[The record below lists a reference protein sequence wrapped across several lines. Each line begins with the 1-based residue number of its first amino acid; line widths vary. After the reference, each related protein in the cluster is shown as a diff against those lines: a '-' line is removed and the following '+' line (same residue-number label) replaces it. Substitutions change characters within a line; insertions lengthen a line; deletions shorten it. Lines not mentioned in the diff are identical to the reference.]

1 MMTNGKIA
9 VAVVGGYLLGRTK
22 KAKLAVGLGMLLAG
36 KKIALDPQQLKKSLA
51 EAPLLSGLNSE
62 VRKEL
67 ADATRQAATK
77 AVSDRV
83 SGLADSLHERTAL
96 LRGEGGGGDE
106 GEDEDEGQGAEAEDE
121 RDRGEGEEPAE
132 EPAEGRPEGEAAP
145 EPKRKPKPPRPPRKA
160 AAKAPARPAK
170 KTAASGS
177 GTAKKAAAKKTTA
190 KKTTRKKAAAKKTA
204 RTAGGRNG

>member
-36 KKIALDPQQLKKSLA
+36 KKITLDPQQLKKSLV

-67 ADATRQAATK
+67 VDATRQAATK
-77 AVSDRV
+77 AVSGRV

-96 LRGEGGGGDE
+96 LRGEGEGEGGD
-106 GEDEDEGQGAEAEDE
+106 
-121 RDRGEGEEPAE
+121 EEPAE
-132 EPAEGRPEGEAAP
+132 
-145 EPKRKPKPPRPPRKA
+145 
-160 AAKAPARPAK
+160 APARPAKKSPAK

-190 KKTTRKKAAAKKTA
+190 KKAVAKKTA

>member
-36 KKIALDPQQLKKSLA
+36 KKITLDPQQLKKSLA
-51 EAPLLSGLNSE
+51 EAPLLSGLDSE

-67 ADATRQAATK
+67 VDATRQAATK
-77 AVSDRV
+77 AVSGRV

-96 LRGEGGGGDE
+96 LRGEGG
-106 GEDEDEGQGAEAEDE
+106 DEDEGEGEEADAEAE
-121 RDRGEGEEPAE
+121 
-132 EPAEGRPEGEAAP
+132 P
-145 EPKRKPKPPRPPRKA
+145 EPKRKPPRPPRKA
-160 AAKAPARPAK
+160 TAKAPARPAK

-177 GTAKKAAAKKTTA
+177 GTAKKAAAKKTSA
-190 KKTTRKKAAAKKTA
+190 KKAAAKRTA

>member
-36 KKIALDPQQLKKSLA
+36 KKITLDPQQLKKSLA

-67 ADATRQAATK
+67 LDATRQAATK
-77 AVSDRV
+77 AVSGRV

-96 LRGEGGGGDE
+96 LRGEGG
-106 GEDEDEGQGAEAEDE
+106 DEDEEADAEDE
-121 RDRGEGEEPAE
+121 RDRGGDEEPAD
-132 EPAEGRPEGEAAP
+132 GPEGEAEP
-145 EPKRKPKPPRPPRKA
+145 EPKRKPKAPRPPRKA

-190 KKTTRKKAAAKKTA
+190 KKAAAKKTA

>member
-1 MMTNGKIA
+1 MTNGKIA

-67 ADATRQAATK
+67 ADATRQAAAK

-106 GEDEDEGQGAEAEDE
+106 GEDEGQGAEAEDE

-132 EPAEGRPEGEAAP
+132 EPAEGRPEGEAEP

-190 KKTTRKKAAAKKTA
+190 KKTTAKKAAAKKTA

>member
-1 MMTNGKIA
+1 MTNGKIA

-36 KKIALDPQQLKKSLA
+36 KKITLDPQQLKKSLA

-67 ADATRQAATK
+67 VDATRQAATK
-77 AVSDRV
+77 AVSGRV

-96 LRGEGGGGDE
+96 LRGEGEGEGGD
-106 GEDEDEGQGAEAEDE
+106 
-121 RDRGEGEEPAE
+121 EEPAE
-132 EPAEGRPEGEAAP
+132 
-145 EPKRKPKPPRPPRKA
+145 
-160 AAKAPARPAK
+160 APARPAKKSPAK

-190 KKTTRKKAAAKKTA
+190 KKAVAKKTA

>member
-106 GEDEDEGQGAEAEDE
+106 GENEGQGAEAEDE

-132 EPAEGRPEGEAAP
+132 EPAEGRPEGEAEP

-190 KKTTRKKAAAKKTA
+190 KKTTAKKAAAKKTD

>member
-9 VAVVGGYLLGRTK
+9 VAITGGYLLGRTK
-22 KAKLAVGLGMLLAG
+22 KAKLALGLGMLLAG
-36 KKIALDPQQLKKSLA
+36 KKIALDPQQLKKALA
-51 EAPLLSGLNSE
+51 ETPLLSGLNGQ

-83 SGLADSLHERTAL
+83 NGLADALHERTAA
-96 LRGEGGGGDE
+96 LRGGGAE
-106 GEDEDEGQGAEAEDE
+106 ERGED
-121 RDRGEGEEPAE
+121 E
-132 EPAEGRPEGEAAP
+132 EPAEGAEGPEDEQGAEDERGAEGAEADAESEP
-145 EPKRKPKPPRPPRKA
+145 EPKPKPPKPPRKA

-170 KTAASGS
+170 KTAASGAS
-177 GTAKKAAAKKTTA
+177 RAKKTAKTA
-190 KKTTRKKAAAKKTA
+190 KTAKSAKTAKTAKAA

>member
-36 KKIALDPQQLKKSLA
+36 KKITLDPQQLKKSLA
-51 EAPLLSGLNSE
+51 QAPLLSGLNSE

-67 ADATRQAATK
+67 VDATRQAATK
-77 AVSDRV
+77 AVSGRV

-96 LRGEGGGGDE
+96 LRGEGGGVDE
-106 GEDEDEGQGAEAEDE
+106 GEGEKADAEDE
-121 RDRGEGEEPAE
+121 RDRGEDE
-132 EPAEGRPEGEAAP
+132 EPAEGPEGEAEP
-145 EPKRKPKPPRPPRKA
+145 GPKRKPKPPRPPRNA

-190 KKTTRKKAAAKKTA
+190 KKAAAKKTA

>member
-36 KKIALDPQQLKKSLA
+36 KKITLDPQQLKKSLA

-62 VRKEL
+62 VRREL
-67 ADATRQAATK
+67 VDATRQAATK
-77 AVSDRV
+77 AVSGRV

-96 LRGEGGGGDE
+96 LRGEGE
-106 GEDEDEGQGAEAEDE
+106 GED
-121 RDRGEGEEPAE
+121 E
-132 EPAEGRPEGEAAP
+132 EPAEGSEGEAEP

-170 KTAASGS
+170 KSPAKKTAASGS

-190 KKTTRKKAAAKKTA
+190 KKAVAKKTA

>member
-36 KKIALDPQQLKKSLA
+36 KKITLDPAQLKKSLA
-51 EAPLLSGLNSE
+51 QAPLLSGLNSE

-96 LRGEGGGGDE
+96 LRGEGGG
-106 GEDEDEGQGAEAEDE
+106 EDEEAEAEDE
-121 RDRGEGEEPAE
+121 RDRDEDEEPATDE
-132 EPAEGRPEGEAAP
+132 DSAADEDSAERADDETESGPR
-145 EPKRKPKPPRPPRKA
+145 RKPKPPKPPREA
-160 AAKAPARPAK
+160 TAKAPTGPAK

-177 GTAKKAAAKKTTA
+177 GRAKKAAAKKAPA
-190 KKTTRKKAAAKKTA
+190 KKTAAKKTA

>member
-1 MMTNGKIA
+1 MTNGKIT

-22 KAKLAVGLGMLLAG
+22 KAKLAIGLGMLLAG
-36 KKIALDPQQLKKSLA
+36 KKISLDPQQLKKSLA
-51 EAPLLSGLNSE
+51 QAPLLSGLNSE

-96 LRGEGGGGDE
+96 LRGAGGDE
-106 GEDEDEGQGAEAEDE
+106 GEDE
-121 RDRGEGEEPAE
+121 GEGEGESEEAE
-132 EPAEGRPEGEAAP
+132 
-145 EPKRKPKPPRPPRKA
+145 
-160 AAKAPARPAK
+160 APARPAK

-177 GTAKKAAAKKTTA
+177 GTAKKAAAKKTAAKRPAAERPTA
-190 KKTTRKKAAAKKTA
+190 KKTTAKKSAVKRPAVKRPAAKTA
-204 RTAGGRNG
+204 KTAGGRNG

>member
-36 KKIALDPQQLKKSLA
+36 KKITLDPQQLKKSLA

-67 ADATRQAATK
+67 VDATRQAATK
-77 AVSDRV
+77 AVSGRV

-96 LRGEGGGGDE
+96 LRGEGEGEGEGGD
-106 GEDEDEGQGAEAEDE
+106 
-121 RDRGEGEEPAE
+121 EEPAE
-132 EPAEGRPEGEAAP
+132 
-145 EPKRKPKPPRPPRKA
+145 
-160 AAKAPARPAK
+160 APARPAKKSPAK

-190 KKTTRKKAAAKKTA
+190 KKAAAKKTA

>member
-1 MMTNGKIA
+1 MTNGKIA

-36 KKIALDPQQLKKSLA
+36 KKITLDPQQLKKSLA
-51 EAPLLSGLNSE
+51 QAPLLSGLNSE

-67 ADATRQAATK
+67 VDATRQAATK
-77 AVSDRV
+77 AVSGRV

-96 LRGEGGGGDE
+96 LRGEDGGV
-106 GEDEDEGQGAEAEDE
+106 DEDEGEKADAEDE
-121 RDRGEGEEPAE
+121 RDRGGDE
-132 EPAEGRPEGEAAP
+132 EPAEGPEGEAEP

-190 KKTTRKKAAAKKTA
+190 KKAAAKKTA

>member
-36 KKIALDPQQLKKSLA
+36 KKISLDPQQLKKSLA
-51 EAPLLSGLNSE
+51 QAPLLSGLNSE

-77 AVSDRV
+77 AVSNRV

-96 LRGEGGGGDE
+96 LRGEGGDEADE
-106 GEDEDEGQGAEAEDE
+106 GE
-121 RDRGEGEEPAE
+121 GEGEEAE
-132 EPAEGRPEGEAAP
+132 
-145 EPKRKPKPPRPPRKA
+145 
-160 AAKAPARPAK
+160 APARPAK
-170 KTAASGS
+170 KAAASGS
-177 GTAKKAAAKKTTA
+177 GTAKKAAARTTTA
-190 KKTTRKKAAAKKTA
+190 KKATAKQATAKQAAVKKTA

>member
-36 KKIALDPQQLKKSLA
+36 KKISLDPQQLKKSLA
-51 EAPLLSGLNSE
+51 QAPLLSGLNSE

-77 AVSDRV
+77 AVSNRV

-96 LRGEGGGGDE
+96 LRGEGG
-106 GEDEDEGQGAEAEDE
+106 DEDEQAEAEDE
-121 RDRGEGEEPAE
+121 KDRGEDEEPAE
-132 EPAEGRPEGEAAP
+132 APEGEAEP
-145 EPKRKPKPPRPPRKA
+145 EPKRKPKPPRPARKA

-177 GTAKKAAAKKTTA
+177 GAAKKAAAKKTTA
-190 KKTTRKKAAAKKTA
+190 KKAAAKKTA

>member
-1 MMTNGKIA
+1 MMTNGKIT

-36 KKIALDPQQLKKSLA
+36 KKISLDPQQLKKSLA
-51 EAPLLSGLNSE
+51 QAPLLSGLNSE

-83 SGLADSLHERTAL
+83 NGLADSLHERTAL
-96 LRGEGGGGDE
+96 LRGEGGD
-106 GEDEDEGQGAEAEDE
+106 GE
-121 RDRGEGEEPAE
+121 EGEEADTE
-132 EPAEGRPEGEAAP
+132 EPEGEAES
-145 EPKRKPKPPRPPRKA
+145 EPKRKPKPSRPPRKA

-177 GTAKKAAAKKTTA
+177 GTAKKAAGKKTAA
-190 KKTTRKKAAAKKTA
+190 KANAAKKNA

>member
-36 KKIALDPQQLKKSLA
+36 KKISLDPQQLKKSLA
-51 EAPLLSGLNSE
+51 QAPLLSGLNSE

-77 AVSDRV
+77 AVSHRV

-96 LRGEGGGGDE
+96 LRGEGG
-106 GEDEDEGQGAEAEDE
+106 DEDEG
-121 RDRGEGEEPAE
+121 EGEEAE
-132 EPAEGRPEGEAAP
+132 
-145 EPKRKPKPPRPPRKA
+145 
-160 AAKAPARPAK
+160 APARPAK
-170 KTAASGS
+170 KAAASGS
-177 GTAKKAAAKKTTA
+177 GTAKKAAARTTTAKKTTA
-190 KKTTRKKAAAKKTA
+190 KKTTAKQAAVKKSA